1 LKILINSFH
10 IANLKKINNIFYQQI
25 IYKDKKV
32 AFMYNQIIKF
42 NLYKKNFSKNI
53 LNIFYVRIQL
63 NKIKKNFTVRI
74 NIIKT

>member
-1 LKILINSFH
+1 
-10 IANLKKINNIFYQQI
+10 
-25 IYKDKKV
+25 
-32 AFMYNQIIKF
+32 MYNQIIKF

-74 NIIKT
+74 NIIKTQ